1 MMVYAKYLTKSFFE
15 QIMRSISIRFL
26 APLVLWIGAGSC
38 QFLIPSLRRYYNDYQ
53 VINRTGSAITVMAYS
68 KSSVV
73 DGFII
78 RSGQFHRAFID
89 ERDNPIIFHSEYPDS
104 VVVTHENS
112 QKHIIDYCGGRI
124 LDGDCG
130 SQDIK
135 SIARM
140 GTATEHVAV
149 QRIRKKEGDRHIS
162 NRYTLILEE
171 EDFK

>member
-1 MMVYAKYLTKSFFE
+1 MVFVKYITDLSEGTVRG
-15 QIMRSISIRFL
+15 IYIRFL
-26 APLVLWIGAGSC
+26 VSLILWVGTGSC
-38 QFLIPSLRRYYNDYQ
+38 QFLIPSLRRYYDDYQ

-68 KSSVV
+68 NSSVI

-78 RSGQFHRAFID
+78 RSGHFHRAFID
-89 ERDNPIIFHSEYPDS
+89 ERDHRSIFPEYPDS

-112 QKHIIDYCGGRI
+112 QKHIIDYCGGQFLEVDSCRF
-124 LDGDCG
+124 
-130 SQDIK
+130 QDIK

-140 GTATEHVAV
+140 GTATDNVTV
-149 QRIRKKEGDRHIS
+149 QRIRKKVGDRYIS